1 MTRDKAVRLL
11 LISHRLG
18 QTCLCLSHHKSKNI
32 MTSKELAPLQSA
44 LDSILS
50 RLSCLES
57 KVGIESVT
65 PTETASRAAIVEG
78 KLVKFSHLNIPY
90 RP

>member
-1 MTRDKAVRLL
+1 
-11 LISHRLG
+11 
-18 QTCLCLSHHKSKNI
+18 

-57 KVGIESVT
+57 KVGVS
-65 PTETASRAAIVEG
+65 PSASPPATGTVSQEVDDG
-78 KLVKFSHLNIPY
+78 KLVHK
-90 RP
+90 